1 MIYQLR
7 IWKGFAIILTDIHVD
22 RTCSGSSTAGDWLG
36 CLSLAARLAAM
47 GVSGAE
53 EGSEEEAAEPSPMN
67 VDGEAAEGLVSPMD
81 VAPFSRGTCQ
91 RNVCLS

>member
-1 MIYQLR
+1 MISS
-7 IWKGFAIILTDIHVD
+7 IWKGFPIKLHHFNRLA

-67 VDGEAAEGLVSPMD
+67 VDGEAAAAEGLASPIMD
-81 VAPFSRGTCQ
+81 EAPFSRGT
-91 RNVCLS
+91 